1 MDNIYILIAKIELLL
16 NLRYK
21 DYVSK
26 IYIIFLSEICNVK
39 SKREKKTR

>member
-16 NLRYK
+16 NLSYK

-26 IYIIFLSEICNVK
+26 IIIFLSEIYNVK